1 MNFPAFTGTVAHALR
16 VSEPRLNELLR
27 RGKIDPAPAVE
38 HGRRLWLAKH
48 VRQAA
53 ELLGKPDPLATVDA
67 SEGAS

>member
-27 RGKIDPAPAVE
+27 RGKIDPAPVVE
-38 HGRRLWLAKH
+38 HGRRFWLAEH

-53 ELLGKPDPLATVDA
+53 RLLGRPVPFATSGA
-67 SEGAS
+67 PEGVA